1 MLGVKEVITR
11 LPTTD
16 FLSLH
21 NGSPLQLLKVDELL
35 INIYLSPRPE
45 LVFVVN

>member
-21 NGSPLQLLKVDELL
+21 NGSPLQLLKVDELFA
-35 INIYLSPRPE
+35 RPE